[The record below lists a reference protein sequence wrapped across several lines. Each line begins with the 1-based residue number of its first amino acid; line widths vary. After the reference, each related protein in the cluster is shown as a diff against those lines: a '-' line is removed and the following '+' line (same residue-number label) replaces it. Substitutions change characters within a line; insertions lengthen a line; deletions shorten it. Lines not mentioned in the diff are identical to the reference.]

1 MNIEIIYSKS
11 ALTFLSKNS
20 NKLSIEDSDLLIVK
34 AIKKIYKIGVVSIDL
49 KMLKGENG
57 LYRIRKGDMRII
69 FFIDKDG
76 NAVVASVS
84 EIDFRGSIY

>member
-20 NKLSIEDSDLLIVK
+20 DKLSIEDSDLLIIK
-34 AIKKIYKIGVVSIDL
+34 AIKKIYKI
-49 KMLKGENG
+49 E
-57 LYRIRKGDMRII
+57 
-69 FFIDKDG
+69 
-76 NAVVASVS
+76 VASVG